1 VAKLALALVLVVQS
15 VALLSVVVDNQLVV
29 VDQVQHCSSMLVLVW
44 FVAELAALE
53 LRWLVVELAAL
64 ELRWFVVELVELEP
78 ALVALVV
85 VFALVP
91 ML

>member
-29 VDQVQHCSSMLVLVW
+29 VDQVQRCSSMLVPEW
-44 FVAELAALE
+44 F
-53 LRWLVVELAAL
+53 VVELAAL